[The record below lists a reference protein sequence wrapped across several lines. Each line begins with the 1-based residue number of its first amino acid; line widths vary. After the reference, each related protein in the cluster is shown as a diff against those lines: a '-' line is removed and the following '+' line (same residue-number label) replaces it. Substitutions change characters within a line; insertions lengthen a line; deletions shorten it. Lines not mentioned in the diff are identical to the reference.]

1 MLSRSNPPPV
11 DPPTGPYS
19 LVSRAP
25 AGASLVWLAGQTGR
39 RKDGGMAEEPTSQAE
54 DAFTNLGALMEAV
67 GASPSDIACLRTYVT
82 AGAQE
87 GFYRGR
93 RRVFREWF
101 PDGDFPPNTL
111 VVITALAD
119 PRAMV
124 EIEAVLALC

>member
-1 MLSRSNPPPV
+1 MLSRSNPPLV
-11 DPPTGPYS
+11 DPPSGPYS

-39 RKDGGMAEEPTSQAE
+39 RKDGAMAEEAAAQTE

-67 GASPSDIACLRTYVT
+67 GGSPSDIACLRTYLT
-82 AGAQE
+82 AGAQQ

-101 PDGDFPPNTL
+101 PDGDYPASTL

-124 EIEAVLALC
+124 EIEAVLALY